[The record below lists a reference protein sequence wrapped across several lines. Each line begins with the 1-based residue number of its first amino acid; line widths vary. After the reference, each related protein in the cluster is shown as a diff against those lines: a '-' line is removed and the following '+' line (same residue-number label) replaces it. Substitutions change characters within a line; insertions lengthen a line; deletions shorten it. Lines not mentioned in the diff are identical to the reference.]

1 MVELLQIA
9 TLERV
14 DTMKKLFVIRHAKS
28 SWKDES
34 LNDFDRPLNKRGK
47 IDAPLMAK
55 KLKKMGIKPD
65 IILASPALRT
75 KTTAQIIAS
84 ELNSSKLI
92 RYDDELYE
100 ADAQTLM
107 NKIREIGSNH
117 ETIFLVGHNPGLSD
131 FLNILVGFDE
141 NLPTCAIAQI
151 DIDCEDLKELD
162 RTCSKLVSLNYP
174 KMYK

>member
-47 IDAPLMAK
+47 LDAPLMAK

-84 ELNSSKLI
+84 ELKSSKLI
-92 RYDDELYE
+92 RYDEELYE

-107 NKIREIGSNH
+107 NKIKDIGSNH
-117 ETIFLVGHNPGLSD
+117 ETIFLVGHNPGLND
-131 FLNILVGFDE
+131 FLNILVGFTE
-141 NLPTCAIAQI
+141 NLPTCAIAEI
-151 DIDCEDLKELD
+151 DIDCEDLKELNE
-162 RTCSKLVSLNYP
+162 TCSKLVSLKYP